1 MTEQERIATKNC
13 TKDCDW
19 TFQYE
24 QNHILDVDLSAD
36 HTVNLIKE
44 REISGSCDGI
54 EKKIWTMKIGN
65 MEIWNMVM

>member
-13 TKDCDW
+13 TKDSDS

-24 QNHILDVDLSAD
+24 QNNIVDVDLSTD
-36 HTVNLIKE
+36 HTVKLIKE

-54 EKKIWTMKIGN
+54 ENKI
-65 MEIWNMVM
+65 